1 MLSRLLGTLFV
12 LFVIY
17 LLSTGPVLYLEHQGK
32 IPHSITDPLYH
43 KPVASLEKTPV
54 AGPALHSYIEWW
66 QPRGLHL

>member
-1 MLSRLLGTLFV
+1 MLSRLLGTLFA

-32 IPHSITDPLYH
+32 IPHAFYDQVYRT
-43 KPVASLEKTPV
+43 PVASLEKIPV
-54 AGPALHSYIEWW
+54 AGPLLHSYIEWW